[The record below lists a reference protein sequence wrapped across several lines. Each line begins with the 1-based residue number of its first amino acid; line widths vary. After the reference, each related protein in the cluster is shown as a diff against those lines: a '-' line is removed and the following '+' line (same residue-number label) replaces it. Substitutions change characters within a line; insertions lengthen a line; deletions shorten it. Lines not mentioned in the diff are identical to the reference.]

1 MLLDWLKK
9 DLAKDVAA
17 VKAIG
22 AGLAHGKWSMPC
34 AGIPLVAAATVLG
47 VLGDVLL
54 SPGDRMPNEETDVPF
69 YDQGGLSHWNVRQW
83 D

>member
-22 AGLAHGKWSMPC
+22 AGLARGKLSMPS
-34 AGIPLVAAATVLG
+34 AVLPLGAAAMVLG
-47 VLGDVLL
+47 VVGDVLL
-54 SPGDRMPNEETDVPF
+54 SPGDCKSNEEADVPF